1 MSLGLGREIGMSG
14 WWRRGGGKDSEK
26 CNQSCEQF
34 PGQMIFLQ
42 PSACWKLFGR
52 LPISQSWQMQTS
64 LIENLGN
71 QRRWITLECRRL
83 DEEAGLTQKDRHT
96 SFYCASL
103 YCISQILHF
112 LQIQGLWQPSME
124 QVYQH
129 PFSTA
134 FPHFM
139 SLHHILVIPTVFQTF
154 SLSLYL
160 LWWSVIFD
168 IIIGDGGREINHTH
182 IRLNYIRPI

>member
-1 MSLGLGREIGMSG
+1 MSLGLGREIAMSG
-14 WWRRGGGKDSEK
+14 WWRRGGGKDSGK
-26 CNQSCEQF
+26 CNQSYEQL

-42 PSACWKLFGR
+42 PSARWKLFGS
-52 LPISQSWQMQTS
+52 LPISQSWQMQTL

-112 LQIQGLWQPSME
+112 KKKQIEGLWQLCIVRW
-124 QVYQH
+124 QL
-129 PFSTA
+129 PFFSNKKLRYV
-134 FPHFM
+134 HWI
-139 SLHHILVIPTVFQTF
+139 LHLILF
-154 SLSLYL
+154 YA
-160 LWWSVIFD
+160 
-168 IIIGDGGREINHTH
+168 
-182 IRLNYIRPI
+182 